1 MYESLNG
8 PKEEF
13 GSNYAALYMKLVM
26 GEVLRSVS

>member
-13 GSNYAALYMKLVM
+13 GSKDAALYMKLVM
-26 GEVLRSVS
+26 GEVL